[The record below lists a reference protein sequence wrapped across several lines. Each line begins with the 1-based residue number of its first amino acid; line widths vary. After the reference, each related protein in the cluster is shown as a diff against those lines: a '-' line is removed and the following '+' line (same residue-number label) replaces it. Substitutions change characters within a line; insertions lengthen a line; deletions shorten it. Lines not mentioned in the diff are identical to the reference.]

1 MANLKKENDAIKA
14 KETGQGGL
22 TQGQQTQMA
31 RNEQRLEQVG
41 FLSGPGE
48 WCLIMPAAEVCLLI
62 NQLCRFHHRGS
73 FLFRG

>member
-48 WCLIMPAAEVCLLI
+48 WCLISMFANQSTVWILAQGFLLV
-62 NQLCRFHHRGS
+62 
-73 FLFRG
+73 